1 MVPSSDMHPNA
12 IDYWLGIA
20 KAQEALCGRLDT
32 AVRKYSSN
40 AKDGYNGTVDIW
52 QGHTGRKPHQ
62 YKRHWNVESVWKQ
75 SGCRLRKIVWTMMK
89 DQKESFMDKDVLGG
103 SPTSING
110 IGMSRVPSIRQ
121 RHWNVESTQYQMA
134 SDMSRI
140 WNMLSMAFG
149 CQEYTFGKD
158 SGIRKTEK
166 VLQEPDNGKW
176 WFRGIKKH
184 RIWMYKEVYARMIT
198 GYSHHRLHALA

>member
-1 MVPSSDMHPNA
+1 MDYSYRNPSEEGP
-12 IDYWLGIA
+12 
-20 KAQEALCGRLDT
+20 
-32 AVRKYSSN
+32 
-40 AKDGYNGTVDIW
+40 TVDIW
-52 QGHTGRKPHQ
+52 QGYTGRKPHQ
-62 YKRHWNVESVWKQ
+62 YKWHWNVKSIWKQ

-110 IGMSRVPSIRQ
+110 IGMSRVP
-121 RHWNVESTQYQMA
+121 QYQMA

-149 CQEYTFGKD
+149 CREYAFGKD

-184 RIWMYKEVYARMIT
+184 RIWTYKEVYARMIT
-198 GYSHHRLHALA
+198 GYSHHCLHAPA